1 MLNPLLAAQ
10 SSPLPH
16 CRAEG
21 LSALIPASRASLGTR
36 IVRAVPAQ
44 GWGLG
49 GSGPAGSWQ
58 AELPRLLR
66 GRASSSRMALGLPS
80 CRHVPALQ
88 LVWRRVPVSRAGAAG
103 ALGPSVSGPPGPC
116 ALFCSEPTHG
126 GALLPC
132 SPSPQ
137 VCAGGLRTRVAWLLW
152 LGSCHVSAVTHSR
165 CPSLLFALTAP
176 TAGVPWPQRG
186 PEWRQRGQGHVL
198 SLL

>member
-1 MLNPLLAAQ
+1 M
-10 SSPLPH
+10 
-16 CRAEG
+16 
-21 LSALIPASRASLGTR
+21 
-36 IVRAVPAQ
+36 
-44 GWGLG
+44 
-49 GSGPAGSWQ
+49 
-58 AELPRLLR
+58 
-66 GRASSSRMALGLPS
+66 
-80 CRHVPALQ
+80 
-88 LVWRRVPVSRAGAAG
+88 SRAGAAG